1 MRGRGLIL
9 IGLSLVL
16 AIMALYFLRIGNP
29 PPPPVAAE
37 MPTLSIVVASAPLNF
52 GDHIGSDKVR
62 LVGWPEDALPEG
74 AFKKLDDVV
83 GKGEDRVALQSIALG
98 EPILDSKISG
108 SGARATLSSIIGP
121 NMRAVTLHVTDTTG
135 VAGFVLPNDRVDVLL
150 TRQQQ
155 NNPTTDILLQN
166 VKVLAID
173 QVAQNPTDKDRKDKP
188 MLAKVVTVEVSPVDA
203 EKLVLAQQLGT
214 LSLAL
219 RNYASLHEV
228 DSQGV
233 SDNTL
238 WPTPPVEPEKKPA
251 AEVAPPPPKPIPVTV
266 LRGASGAVEV
276 GK

>member
-9 IGLSLVL
+9 IGLSLAL
-16 AIMALYFLRIGNP
+16 AVIALYFLRTGSP
-29 PPPPVAAE
+29 PPAPVAE
-37 MPTLSIVVASAPLNF
+37 QPTLSIVVASAALNF
-52 GDHIGSDKVR
+52 GDHVGPDKVR
-62 LVGWPEDALPEG
+62 LVAWPEGAVPQG

-83 GKGEDRVALQSIALG
+83 GKGENRVALQAIAPG
-98 EPILDSKISG
+98 EPILETKISG
-108 SGARATLSSIIGP
+108 SGARATLSSIIGT

-155 NNPTTDILLQN
+155 SNPTTDILLQN

-173 QVAQNPTDKDRKDKP
+173 QVAQGANDKDRSDKP
-188 MLAKVVTVEVSPVDA
+188 MVAKVVTVEVSPVDA

-228 DSQGV
+228 DTGGV
-233 SDNTL
+233 SASTL
-238 WPTPPVEPEKKPA
+238 WPTPPADPEKKPV
-251 AEVAPPPPKPIPVTV
+251 AEPAPPPKPISVTV
-266 LRGASGAVEV
+266 LRGAATAVEV
-276 GK
+276 SK